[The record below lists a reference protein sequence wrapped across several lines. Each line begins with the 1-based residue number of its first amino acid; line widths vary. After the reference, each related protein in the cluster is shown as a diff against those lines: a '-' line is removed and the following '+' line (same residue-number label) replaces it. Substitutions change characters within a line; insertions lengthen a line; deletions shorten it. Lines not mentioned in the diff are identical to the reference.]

1 MRDDEEGLMAIERV
15 AVSIDGACF
24 TLTGDQLTL
33 LLVRR
38 QAAPYAGWWALPGGV
53 LRGRETL
60 DAAAAR
66 ILVERTGLAVAY
78 LEQLY
83 TFGDPDRDPRGRTLS
98 VAYFALLPPQED
110 TAARPGRAV
119 EEVMWADCAA
129 LPPLAFDHAAIVAY
143 ARQRLA
149 QKIAY
154 TPLAFRLLPEKFTMA
169 DLRRVHEAV
178 EGRAYTHHSN
188 FQTLM
193 RARWDLLRVPG
204 EYDQRSRRPA
214 QLYRY
219 VGPRDIPGPPDG

>member
-1 MRDDEEGLMAIERV
+1 MRDEEEGLMAVERV

-24 TLTGDQLTL
+24 TLTGDRLAL

-38 QAAPYAGWWALPGGV
+38 QTAPFAGWWALPGGV

-60 DAAAAR
+60 DVAAAR
-66 ILVERTGLAVAY
+66 ILLERTGLTVAY

-98 VAYFALLPPQED
+98 VAYFALLPSQED

-119 EEVMWADCAA
+119 EEVKWADCAA

-154 TPLAFRLLPEKFTMA
+154 TPLAFRLHPDKFTMA
-169 DLRRVHEAV
+169 DLRRVHEAI
-178 EGRAYTHHSN
+178 EGREYTHHSN

-204 EYDQRSRRPA
+204 EFDQRSRRPA

-219 VGPRDIPGPPDG
+219 GGPRDIAGPPHG